1 MASQF
6 FHVHHYIK
14 PGMASQWWE
23 KVGGL
28 MSDQSAM
35 GKYVQDC
42 MDLGFFNH
50 SFMPVAQEGPMF
62 CIWEAK
68 EGVTEAEFQEFI
80 DGPLGPDFGTGAI
93 NNSISKID
101 LELTGGQAPYERKL

>member
-6 FHVHHYIK
+6 FHVHHYVK

-35 GKYVQDC
+35 GKYVQEC

-93 NNSISKID
+93 NNSI
-101 LELTGGQAPYERKL
+101 